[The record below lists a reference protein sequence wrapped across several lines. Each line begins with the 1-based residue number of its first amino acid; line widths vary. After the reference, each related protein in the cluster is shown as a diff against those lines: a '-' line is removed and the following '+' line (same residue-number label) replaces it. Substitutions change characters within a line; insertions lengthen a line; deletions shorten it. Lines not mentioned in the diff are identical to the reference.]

1 MSDINQVDNN
11 SEHCDSP
18 SISALEFNPSAINV
32 SEEIENLLAD
42 ESISE
47 SENENK
53 YANNKKDISEL
64 FQNSYMHMDEE
75 FQKYL
80 ENFNESV
87 KHNEY
92 QKFILKAI
100 NEQISNFAQTY
111 PTNLKASSNEAL
123 LFMRRYRFANC
134 SCFSC
139 CFKDAYPSSNV
150 Q

>member
-11 SEHCDSP
+11 LEHCDSP

-64 FQNSYMHMDEE
+64 FQNSYMHMDVE

-92 QKFILKAI
+92 QKFILK
-100 NEQISNFAQTY
+100 ENFLY
-111 PTNLKASSNEAL
+111 
-123 LFMRRYRFANC
+123 
-134 SCFSC
+134 
-139 CFKDAYPSSNV
+139 V
-150 Q
+150 